1 MHTHHKNP
9 FGLGVSDIDDVVWLT
24 SHMTGAVVFHGTACQ
39 LNERADLTSGLTAN
53 QIAVLELQT
62 QPA

>member
-1 MHTHHKNP
+1 MHTHHQNP

>member
-1 MHTHHKNP
+1 MREQHSNA
-9 FGLGVSDIDDVVWLT
+9 FGLGVSDVDDTVWLT
-24 SHMTGAVVFHGTACQ
+24 SHMTGVVVFHGTARQ

-62 QPA
+62 QPV